1 VENGG
6 AGRGGG
12 VESIHILIKSHLS
25 SRYHYSVYYL
35 RMGNR
40 SSSSNGTS
48 TNNMVKYVESD
59 GEWMELME
67 QSKEKLVVV
76 DFTASW

>member
-1 VENGG
+1 
-6 AGRGGG
+6 
-12 VESIHILIKSHLS
+12 
-25 SRYHYSVYYL
+25 
-35 RMGNR
+35 MGNR
-40 SSSSNGTS
+40 SSSSKGTS
-48 TNNMVKYVESD
+48 MVKYVESD

>member
-1 VENGG
+1 MG
-6 AGRGGG
+6 ARPRTGDNPDLKDNTPF
-12 VESIHILIKSHLS
+12 S
-25 SRYHYSVYYL
+25 
-35 RMGNR
+35 MGNR
-40 SSSSNGTS
+40 SSSSEGT
-48 TNNMVKYVESD
+48 TTATTTNMVKYVESD